1 MPLTL
6 PFRAVLAASAVA
18 LSCSACLLALLKSVL
33 RAECP
38 APGGSSHRPV
48 VIACVVAAAL
58 CLVASAAHL
67 VKSRAWSQ
75 AAALCSKWQPV
86 YFVIVYGRN
95 YRCRGS
101 S

>member
-6 PFRAVLAASAVA
+6 PFRAVFAVFAAA
-18 LSCSACLLALLKSVL
+18 LSCCACLLALLKSVL

-48 VIACVVAAAL
+48 VAVCVVAAAL

-67 VKSRAWSQ
+67 VKSRAWTQ

-86 YFVIVYGRN
+86 YFVIV
-95 YRCRGS
+95 
-101 S
+101 